1 MRIVQELPGLDGEEA
16 VHCIGG
22 SDLCDLF
29 GISAPMLTQLCK
41 RKVAIR
47 RGRNSYDL
55 EQSTRNYIRPL
66 RETASGRGGEE
77 QVLALTTERA
87 RLASAQAD
95 AQEMKNAVLRAELVQ
110 ATEVERGW
118 ADILRQVRAR
128 ILAATSRLRQSIDLN
143 TATATAIDRELR
155 DALSELGHADD

>member
-1 MRIVQELPGLDGEEA
+1 MQELPGLEGDGPM
-16 VHCIGG
+16 HCIGG

-47 RGRNSYDL
+47 LGRNSYDL
-55 EQSTRNYIRPL
+55 EQSTRNYIRHL

-77 QVLALTTERA
+77 QVLALTAERA
-87 RLASAQAD
+87 RLACAQAD
-95 AQEMKNAVLRAELVQ
+95 AQELKNAELRSELVK
-110 ATEVERGW
+110 ATDVERGW
-118 ADILRQVRAR
+118 SDILRQVRAR
-128 ILAATSRLRQSIDLN
+128 ILAVPSRLRQSLDLKP
-143 TATATAIDRELR
+143 ATADAIDRELR